1 MSIRKLTIAIALAIL
16 AGATL
21 AQEATIRKNLTERL
35 PTLPKIDEVKPSAM
49 PGLWEIRIGS
59 DIHYTDA
66 SGNFLVEGELI
77 DLRTKRN
84 LTEERVN
91 KLTAIDFASLS
102 LKDAMVWKVGTG
114 KRRIAVIAD
123 PNCGYC
129 KRFERSLQDMKD
141 LTVYTF
147 IVPILG
153 GDSPQKARAIWCAK
167 DPITTW
173 RNWMLDGT
181 PAPRVMGACD
191 DSAIERN
198 TALMR
203 KHRINGTPAILFED
217 GQRVPGALS
226 AEQLE
231 KRLQALSE
239 RS

>member
-1 MSIRKLTIAIALAIL
+1 MMIRQLSVAIAIALL
-16 AGATL
+16 AGTTF
-21 AQEATIRKNLTERL
+21 AQEAVIRKNLAERL
-35 PTLPKIDEVKPSAM
+35 PALPKIDEVKQTPM
-49 PGLWEIRIGS
+49 PGLWEVRIGT

-66 SGNFLVEGELI
+66 TGSYLLEGELI
-77 DLRTKRN
+77 DLRAKRN

-102 LKDAMVWKVGTG
+102 LKDAMMWKVGNG
-114 KRRIAVIAD
+114 KRRIAVLAD

-141 LTVYTF
+141 ITVYTF

-167 DPITTW
+167 DSIAVW
-173 RNWMLDGT
+173 RSWMLDGV
-181 PAPRVMGACD
+181 AVPRVMGACD

-198 TALMR
+198 QALMR
-203 KHRINGTPAILFED
+203 KHKINGTPAILFED

-231 KRLQALSE
+231 KRLQAIASQ
-239 RS
+239 S